1 MRLTINDIIDPKS
14 YAANESNIT
23 KSGQQTIDTFKKNL
37 KVNDT
42 TNTVINLK
50 RIQQIITNNK
60 TNLDVLL
67 NNTNIAKN
75 ILQNEIDNIKHEE
88 TLKNISK
95 ENIDLSIFSIC
106 SAQFNEYFSQ
116 VQEWQYRLNICSYRT
131 QFIKDQQSQLDFQY
145 ELINKYII
153 AIQQVNS

>member
-1 MRLTINDIIDPKS
+1 MKITIDDILNPND

-23 KSGQQTIDTFKKNL
+23 NSDQQTINSFKANL
-37 KVNDT
+37 KANNT
-42 TNTVINLK
+42 TQTVINLQ
-50 RIQQIITNNK
+50 RIQQIITDNK

-75 ILQNEIDNIKHEE
+75 ILQNEINNLQSES
-88 TLKNISK
+88 TLKNLYSESIDS
-95 ENIDLSIFSIC
+95 NILSIC
-106 SAQFNEYFSQ
+106 SAQFNEYYNQ
-116 VQEWQYRLNICSYRT
+116 VQELQYRLNICSYRT
-131 QFIKDQQSQLDFQY
+131 QFIKDEQSLLDSQY